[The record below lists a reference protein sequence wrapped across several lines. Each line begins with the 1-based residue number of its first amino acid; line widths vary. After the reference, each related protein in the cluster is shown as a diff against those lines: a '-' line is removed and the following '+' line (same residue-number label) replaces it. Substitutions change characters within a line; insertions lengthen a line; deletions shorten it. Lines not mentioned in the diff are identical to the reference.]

1 MNDALIAA
9 QQLRAEA
16 KQAAEREAEAV
27 IREARAE
34 GERIVDRAR
43 MDERQV
49 RERAETAARQF
60 AAYVA
65 AFRALLE
72 RQMAE
77 LDVLEGHT
85 KTIIQVQSEALAAST
100 RDRGIMTTAAPTL
113 GAQMATAVAAIR
125 RRSAFVPEVGM
136 ILGTGLGALGKSIDD
151 RGRDSRTPTSRAFPR
166 APSSRMRASCCS
178 ARSRAGAWP
187 RCRAAFIAT
196 RATRC
201 SR

>member
-1 MNDALIAA
+1 MTEPTFQLTPNEVRGQQFGISFRGFDRMEVESFRDRVAEELDRLLRERIQIDERTRNAQEQLRAFRERERAMNDALIAA

-16 KQAAEREAEAV
+16 KQAADREAEAV

-100 RDRGIMTTAAPTL
+100 AITA
-113 GAQMATAVAAIR
+113 
-125 RRSAFVPEVGM
+125 S
-136 ILGTGLGALGKSIDD
+136 
-151 RGRDSRTPTSRAFPR
+151 
-166 APSSRMRASCCS
+166 
-178 ARSRAGAWP
+178 
-187 RCRAAFIAT
+187 
-196 RATRC
+196 
-201 SR
+201 

>member
-1 MNDALIAA
+1 MTEPNFQLTPNEVRGQQFGTSFRGFDKMEVESFRDRVAEELDRLLRERIQLDERTRNSQEQLRAFRERERAMNYALIAA

-100 RDRGIMTTAAPTL
+100 AIAA
-113 GAQMATAVAAIR
+113 
-125 RRSAFVPEVGM
+125 S
-136 ILGTGLGALGKSIDD
+136 
-151 RGRDSRTPTSRAFPR
+151 
-166 APSSRMRASCCS
+166 
-178 ARSRAGAWP
+178 
-187 RCRAAFIAT
+187 
-196 RATRC
+196 
-201 SR
+201 

>member
-16 KQAAEREAEAV
+16 KQAADREAEAV

-100 RDRGIMTTAAPTL
+100 AIAA
-113 GAQMATAVAAIR
+113 
-125 RRSAFVPEVGM
+125 S
-136 ILGTGLGALGKSIDD
+136 
-151 RGRDSRTPTSRAFPR
+151 
-166 APSSRMRASCCS
+166 
-178 ARSRAGAWP
+178 
-187 RCRAAFIAT
+187 
-196 RATRC
+196 
-201 SR
+201 

>member
-1 MNDALIAA
+1 MEPGFQLTPNEVRGQQFGTSFRGFDRMEVEAFRDRVAEELDRLLRERIQIDERTRNAQEQLRAFRERERAMNDALIAA
-9 QQLRAEA
+9 QQLRADA

-60 AAYVA
+60 TAYVA

-72 RQMAE
+72 RQIAE

-85 KTIIQVQSEALAAST
+85 KTIIQVQSDALAASA
-100 RDRGIMTTAAPTL
+100 IAA
-113 GAQMATAVAAIR
+113 
-125 RRSAFVPEVGM
+125 S
-136 ILGTGLGALGKSIDD
+136 
-151 RGRDSRTPTSRAFPR
+151 
-166 APSSRMRASCCS
+166 
-178 ARSRAGAWP
+178 
-187 RCRAAFIAT
+187 
-196 RATRC
+196 
-201 SR
+201 

>member
-1 MNDALIAA
+1 MTEPNFQLTPNEVRGQQFGTSFRGFDRMEVESFRDRVAEELDRLLRERIQIDERTRNAQEQLRAFRERERAMNDALIAA

-43 MDERQV
+43 MDERLV

-85 KTIIQVQSEALAAST
+85 KTIIQVQSEALAASA
-100 RDRGIMTTAAPTL
+100 IAA
-113 GAQMATAVAAIR
+113 
-125 RRSAFVPEVGM
+125 S
-136 ILGTGLGALGKSIDD
+136 
-151 RGRDSRTPTSRAFPR
+151 
-166 APSSRMRASCCS
+166 
-178 ARSRAGAWP
+178 
-187 RCRAAFIAT
+187 
-196 RATRC
+196 
-201 SR
+201 